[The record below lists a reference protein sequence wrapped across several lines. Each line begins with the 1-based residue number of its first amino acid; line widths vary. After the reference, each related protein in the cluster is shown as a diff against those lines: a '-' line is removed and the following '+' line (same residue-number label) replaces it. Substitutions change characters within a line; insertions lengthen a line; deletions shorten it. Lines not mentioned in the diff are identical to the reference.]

1 MDKFIDM
8 RGRYVSPGVYL
19 IHPITVTHGVNEL
32 LYDVEGREYLDFTS
46 GIGVTNLGH
55 SNRELVQAALDQ
67 LGKLW
72 HISIHVANYPAYV
85 TLASMLVERVKLSG
99 PAMTAF
105 FNSGAEATENAVKV
119 SRRASGR
126 PYVVSFIGGF
136 HGRTTLALSLTGKYK
151 PYKVGFEPLAPSIV
165 KALYPYCY
173 RLRLEEDDCL
183 NMVMSS
189 LELLVDVD
197 LDPSVVASIM
207 VEPIQGEGGFVV
219 PPKGFL
225 RELESFARRRD
236 ILLIVDEIQT
246 GYCRT
251 GKFMAYEHY
260 GISPDIVTLGKAMAN
275 GLPISG
281 IVGVESV
288 MKKMDSGSIG
298 GTFGGNPVSAAVA
311 VKVIEVIERDNLCM
325 RAESLGKLLS
335 DRLSDLEKKYDFIG
349 DVRGLGVMKAVEL
362 VKDKHTREPDKGKAK
377 RIVEEARRRGLLLL
391 TAGYYGN
398 VVRLHPPL
406 TISEENLARGLDIL
420 AESVKSIA

>member
-165 KALYPYCY
+165 KAPYPYCY

>member
-8 RGRYVSPGVYL
+8 RERYVSPGVYL

-99 PAMTAF
+99 PAMAAF

-165 KALYPYCY
+165 KAPYPYCY

-281 IVGVESV
+281 VVGVESV

-325 RAESLGKLLS
+325 RAESLGKLIS